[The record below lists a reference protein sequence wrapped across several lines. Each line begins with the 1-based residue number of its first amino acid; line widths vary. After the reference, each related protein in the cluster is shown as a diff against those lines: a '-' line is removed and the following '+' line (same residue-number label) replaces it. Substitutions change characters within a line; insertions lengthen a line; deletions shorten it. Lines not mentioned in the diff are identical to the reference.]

1 MAVLSPQ
8 AVYENLALLDQA
20 NTLESATFRQQA
32 QEILA
37 SPAISLQ
44 WRQAIADRL
53 GQANN
58 LLAVATITDDD
69 SY

>member
-1 MAVLSPQ
+1 MVSLTPQ
-8 AVYENLALLDQA
+8 AVYENLARLDQT
-20 NTLESATFRQQA
+20 NTAESADFRQQA

-37 SPAISLQ
+37 TPTISLQ

-53 GQANN
+53 NQANN
-58 LLAVATITDDD
+58 LLAMATITDDD